1 MTKNLKEI
9 LEVAD
14 IHVNRIK
21 LAETKIQALYPFDA
35 DKIRVLDD
43 NALAWI
49 EVLIHR
55 FGKLQDLIGSKLID
69 VFLDLNQES
78 MPTQTMLDKLNKLER
93 LGIVKIDLWTQM
105 RDARNHVAHEYPND
119 PALTAFYLN
128 QIIDLIP
135 KLLELYRTL
144 NDKIIIIIE

>member
-128 QIIDLIP
+128 QLIDLIP
-135 KLLELYRTL
+135 KLLELYRML
-144 NDKIIIIIE
+144 SDKITIIID

>member
-1 MTKNLKEI
+1 MTKNIKEI

-35 DKIRVLDD
+35 DKICALNENV
-43 NALAWI
+43 LAWI

-55 FGKLQDLIGSKLID
+55 FGKLQDLIGSKLMD
-69 VFLDLNQES
+69 VFLELNKEF

-93 LGIVKIDLWTQM
+93 LEIVKTDLWTQM

-128 QIIDLIP
+128 QIINLTP
-135 KLLELYRTL
+135 KLLKLYLTL
-144 NDKIIIIIE
+144 HDKIIIMIE

>member
-14 IHVNRIK
+14 IHVKRIQ
-21 LAETKIQALYPFDA
+21 LAETKIQTLYPFDA
-35 DKIRVLDD
+35 DKIRELDE

-69 VFLDLNQES
+69 VFLELNQES
-78 MPTQTMLDKLNKLER
+78 MPTQTMLDKLNRLER
-93 LGIVKIDLWTQM
+93 LGIVKIVLWTQM
-105 RDARNHVAHEYPND
+105 RDARNHVAHEYPHE

-128 QIIDLIP
+128 QIIDLTP
-135 KLLELYRTL
+135 KLLELYRIL
-144 NDKIIIIIE
+144 NEKLN